1 VLVITDPDRAW
12 LRPLA
17 KSSPRLAIARTC
29 WCCRLGPL
37 HPERINMVFDQT
49 IVDRGGSTE
58 GWENYRKFLLEKYPA
73 RKPEENFQRRP
84 PGHLAL
90 AFGALAAANEGV
102 DCTPMEGFDPAA
114 VDALLGLR
122 EQGLKSVVM
131 LPLGYRDSSN
141 DWLVKLAKSR
151 RPKEEL
157 FTFVG

>member
-1 VLVITDPDRAW
+1 
-12 LRPLA
+12 
-17 KSSPRLAIARTC
+17 
-29 WCCRLGPL
+29 
-37 HPERINMVFDQT
+37 
-49 IVDRGGSTE
+49 
-58 GWENYRKFLLEKYPA
+58 
-73 RKPEENFQRRP
+73 
-84 PGHLAL
+84 
-90 AFGALAAANEGV
+90 
-102 DCTPMEGFDPAA
+102 MEGFDPAA